1 MFSVLCTCPVDSLS
15 NRQNYGL
22 VNSFLP
28 CVKRWHQYLSVTAV
42 SIYCK
47 YCNSIGNWYRL
58 FHISVRHIS
67 AEGHFGQNFS
77 VTEHFGHRSF
87 RSGNISVTELFGHRT
102 FRSRIFSVREHFG
115 HGTFRSENISVTEHF
130 GHRTFRSRYISVREH
145 FGHRTFRSGYISVR
159 DFFGQRT
166 IQYTFALFFIIILS
180 HLLGSNKN
188 VKNWQNALKPI

>member
-1 MFSVLCTCPVDSLS
+1 MKGF
-15 NRQNYGL
+15 
-22 VNSFLP
+22 
-28 CVKRWHQYLSVTAV
+28 KVT
-42 SIYCK
+42 SCQSWRSQIC
-47 YCNSIGNWYRL
+47 L
-58 FHISVRHIS
+58 FHISVRNIS

-77 VTEHFGHRSF
+77 VTEHFGH
-87 RSGNISVTELFGHRT
+87 
-102 FRSRIFSVREHFG
+102 
-115 HGTFRSENISVTEHF
+115 GTFRSQNISVTEHF
-130 GHRTFRSRYISVREH
+130 GHRTFRSQNILVTEL